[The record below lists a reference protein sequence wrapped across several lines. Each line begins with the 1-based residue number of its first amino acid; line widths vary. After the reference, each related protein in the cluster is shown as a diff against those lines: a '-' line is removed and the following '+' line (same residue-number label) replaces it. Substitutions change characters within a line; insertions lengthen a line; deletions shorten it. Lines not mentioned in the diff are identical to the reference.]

1 MILPRQAR
9 DKHRE
14 TLNFAKTGSGQTQQ
28 GKLRNCAWAF
38 PSAGIYYSQGEWF
51 DSSFVAD
58 AKTNFRPV
66 LKAIYALKMY
76 ENEHFTKTGSGQT

>member
-9 DKHRE
+9 DKHGENAEFCQDRLG
-14 TLNFAKTGSGQTQQ
+14 TNAARKTQ
-28 GKLRNCAWAF
+28 KLCVAF

-58 AKTNFRPV
+58 AKTNFRSV
-66 LKAIYALKMY
+66 LAIYIFKMY
-76 ENEHFTKTGSGQT
+76 KNEHFTKTGSGQT